1 GTPSSPAPGGVQNV
15 RGRRECL
22 GGGTPSRLA
31 AVLKDVER
39 GKEIL
44 VTRSGRPV
52 ARLVPVADPES
63 HSCWSGY
70 TPRAGP
76 HRCRESNR
84 FASPRS
90 FVDEERAR
98 GAGLIRFWE
107 TSALVKLYSA
117 TEAGHRNA
125 LRRLHGRKA
134 RTARQATSTIALV
147 ELLSAGAAVP

>member
-1 GTPSSPAPGGVQNV
+1 
-15 RGRRECL
+15 
-22 GGGTPSRLA
+22 
-31 AVLKDVER
+31 
-39 GKEIL
+39 
-44 VTRSGRPV
+44 V

-70 TPRAGP
+70 TPRADP

-117 TEAGHRNA
+117 TEAGYRNA

-134 RTARQATSTIALV
+134 RTARQATSAIAAV
-147 ELLSAGAAVP
+147 ELLSAGAAVPAIAPSSPPLPVEFITADEVQALLVRREATARRIEIMVVELPV